1 MDEVNASA
9 KTSADL
15 SSILSSLLSNPD
27 AISKVN
33 GIISQ
38 YTSSDGENKAASET
52 APSESAEPPSETKI
66 PDLLSLISS
75 SAPTQNKEQTA
86 LLLAIRPYLSP
97 HRRELIDGFIRMS
110 KLTDI
115 IKKLT

>member
-1 MDEVNASA
+1 MDEANESA

-15 SSILSSLLSNPD
+15 SSILGSLLSNPD

-38 YTSSDGENKAASET
+38 YTSSDGEKNDTSEASPTEAAEPASE
-52 APSESAEPPSETKI
+52 AKI

-75 SAPTQNKEQTA
+75 STPTQNKEQTA

-115 IKKLT
+115 LKKLT